1 MRTRKPEDIR
11 MRYAHL
17 TEAEIFGRSMHPEF
31 RRMLRPI
38 LERPLSPQRW
48 RAFER
53 EILGEIERRADALG
67 VTPDEALYLT
77 AVAALRLANEEGR
90 RERPRQT
97 REWLIWYRRR
107 VQQHVIDDLLGAA
120 RERAH
125 ETLTAAENIP
135 EPDPV
140 ADAERRAEAVRVL
153 DELQEV
159 ATEAE
164 AEVLDLI
171 AELIEAGLPP
181 HRARLEA
188 GRITGRTPAAMRQL
202 LRRLRRRH
210 ASRIRR
216 E

>member
-1 MRTRKPEDIR
+1 
-11 MRYAHL
+11 MRYKHL
-17 TEAEIFGRSMHPEF
+17 TDAEIFGRTMTPWF
-31 RRMLRPI
+31 REMLRPI
-38 LERPLSPQRW
+38 LERPISPQRW

-53 EILGEIERRADALG
+53 EILDELQRRAEALG
-67 VTPDEALYLT
+67 VTPEEALYLA
-77 AVAALRLANEEGR
+77 AVAAMRLAKEEGR
-90 RERPRQT
+90 REPPRQT
-97 REWLIWYRRR
+97 GEWLAWYRRR
-107 VQQHVIDDLLGAA
+107 VQQHVTEDLLGSTRARARKTLAA
-120 RERAH
+120 V
-125 ETLTAAENIP
+125 ENIP
-135 EPDPV
+135 EPDLIDPE
-140 ADAERRAEAVRVL
+140 ERRAEAVRVL

-210 ASRIRR
+210 ASRTRR

>member
-17 TEAEIFGRSMHPEF
+17 TDAEIFGRTMTPWF
-31 RRMLRPI
+31 REMLRPI

-53 EILGEIERRADALG
+53 EILGELQRRADALG
-67 VTPDEALYLT
+67 VTPEEALYLA

-90 RERPRQT
+90 REPPRQSS
-97 REWLIWYRRR
+97 EWLAWYRRR
-107 VQQHVIDDLLGAA
+107 VQQHVTDDLLGAA
-120 RERAH
+120 KERAH

-210 ASRIRR
+210 ASRSRA

>member
-1 MRTRKPEDIR
+1 

-17 TEAEIFGRSMHPEF
+17 TEAEIFGRTMMPWF
-31 RRMLRPI
+31 REMLRPI

-53 EILGEIERRADALG
+53 EILDELQRRADALG

-97 REWLIWYRRR
+97 GEWLAWYRRR
-107 VQQHVIDDLLGAA
+107 VQQHVTDDLLGAA
-120 RERAH
+120 RERAR
-125 ETLTAAENIP
+125 ETLTAAEDIP
-135 EPDPV
+135 EPDPI
-140 ADAERRAEAVRVL
+140 DRDERRAEAVRVL

-181 HRARLEA
+181 NRARLEA

-210 ASRIRR
+210 ASRIRW